1 MLLSN
6 NMKNALDQHVRAYEG
21 ELKYDFD
28 NEILLNWYP
37 KRILQHTQGFVS
49 LLELGLGHG
58 YTTTIFSQQ
67 AGKHVVL
74 DGSSAIIKNFQS
86 KYPDCKVEIVETYFE
101 DFQSDEKFDLIVMGF
116 ILEHVD
122 DPIQILRHY
131 RQFLAPKGRL
141 FLAVPNAEVLNRRLG
156 HAAGLLK
163 DMQELSENDHI
174 LGHQRYYTV
183 QSLANDI
190 QAAGY
195 SVAMMEG
202 IYLKPLTTSQ
212 MISLNF
218 DRNLIDAFCEVGIPY
233 PELCC
238 GILAEIK
245 PI

>member
-1 MLLSN
+1 
-6 NMKNALDQHVRAYEG
+6 MKNALDQHVRAYEG
-21 ELKYDFD
+21 DLQYDFD

-37 KRILQHTQGFVS
+37 KRILQHTPNSQS

-58 YTTTIFSQQ
+58 YTTTIFSKRF
-67 AGKHVVL
+67 AKHVVL
-74 DGSSAIIKNFQS
+74 DGSRAIIENFQS
-86 KYPDCKVEIVETYFE
+86 KYPDCKAEIVETYFE
-101 DFQSDEKFDLIVMGF
+101 KFESAEKFDLIVMGF

-122 DPIQILRHY
+122 NPVEILKHY
-131 RQFLAPKGRL
+131 KQFLAPGGRM
-141 FLAVPNAEVLNRRLG
+141 FIAVPNAEVLNRRLG

-183 QSLANDI
+183 KTLTDDI
-190 QAAGY
+190 HAAGY
-195 SVAMMEG
+195 SVALMEG

-212 MISLNF
+212 MISLHF
-218 DRNLIDAFCEVGIPY
+218 DKKVIDAFCEVGIAY

-245 PI
+245 L